1 MTDNLLY
8 DQTGHVVT
16 LTMNRPDIRNA
27 MGDPDDV
34 AAMVEAIKRIN
45 EDQSVRAVVL
55 TGAGTAFSAGG
66 NIKAMREKDGM
77 FGGGG
82 TAIREAYRVTIHRMV
97 RALWSLEVPAI
108 AAVNGP
114 AIGAGCDLACLCDT
128 RIASETAKFGV
139 TFLKLGLNP
148 GDGGA
153 WLLPRVIGMA
163 RASEL
168 FYTGDVIDAATAK
181 EWGLVSEIYA
191 PDRLLDEAHR
201 LAHRIAAQPPGVL
214 RMTKRLLRAGQTSSF
229 DTVMEMSA
237 GYQAIAHSTEDHM
250 EAIDAFFAKRPGD
263 FKGR

>member
-8 DQTGHVVT
+8 DQSGHVVT

-27 MGDPDDV
+27 MGDPADV
-34 AAMVEAIKRIN
+34 EAMVKAVARIN
-45 EDQSVRAVVL
+45 ADPSVRTVVL

-66 NIKAMREKDGM
+66 NIKAMRDKDGM

-82 TAIREAYRVTIHRMV
+82 AAIREAYRVTIHRMV
-97 RALWSLEVPAI
+97 RALWGLEVPAI

-128 RIASETAKFGV
+128 RLASQSAKFGV

-168 FYTGDVIDAATAK
+168 FYTGDVIDAAKAK
-181 EWGLVSEIYA
+181 EWGLVSEIHA
-191 PDRLLDEAHR
+191 PDRLLEEAQT
-201 LAHRIAAQPPGVL
+201 LAHRMAEQPPTVL
-214 RMTKRLLRAGQTSSF
+214 RMTKRLLRAGQTSTF

-237 GYQAIAHSTEDHM
+237 GYQAVAHSTQDHM
-250 EAIDAFFAKRPGD
+250 EAIEAFFDKRPGD